1 MKMPDPKKELYSLKS
16 KRVWVAGHRG
26 MVGSALVRRLESED
40 CQILCVEREAL
51 DLCNQDAVNTWMG
64 KEKPDAVF
72 LAAAKVGGIN
82 ANRSRPADFIYNNLS
97 IETNIIHAAWKNDVG
112 KLMFLGSS
120 CIYPKLA
127 PQPMREEDLLSG
139 PLEPTNQW
147 YAIAKIAGIMLCQ
160 AFRQQHGCD
169 FISAQPTNLY
179 GIGDN
184 FDLQSSH
191 VLPALMAK
199 AQQAKTDGAPSMDV
213 WGSGKSK
220 REFLFAD
227 DLADALVYMMKHYSG
242 DIQINVGT
250 GEDMSIREAAELVCR
265 VVGFTGGL
273 AFDRSMP
280 DGAPRKL
287 LNVDRL
293 TDMGWTAGTSLE
305 DGLRQTYRWY
315 LENYPKG

>member
-1 MKMPDPKKELYSLKS
+1 MPETRPELYSLKA
-16 KRVWVAGHRG
+16 KRIWVAGHTG
-26 MVGSALVRRLESED
+26 MVGSALVRRLEGED
-40 CQILCVEREAL
+40 CEILSATREKL
-51 DLCNQDAVNTWMG
+51 DLCDQDAVHAWTAQ
-64 KEKPDAVF
+64 ERPDAVF
-72 LAAAKVGGIN
+72 LAAATVGGID
-82 ANRSRPADFIYNNLS
+82 ANRSRPADFIYNNLC

-120 CIYPKLA
+120 CIYPRLA
-127 PQPMREEDLLSG
+127 PQPMREEDLLGG

-160 AFRQQHGCD
+160 AYRQQHGCD

-199 AQQAKTDGAPSMDV
+199 AHQAKTDGARSMEV
-213 WGSGKSK
+213 WGSGNPK
-220 REFLFAD
+220 REFLFVD
-227 DLADALVYMMKHYSG
+227 DLADALVHMMKHYSG

-250 GEDMSIREAAELVCR
+250 GEDIAIREAAELVCH
-265 VVGFTGGL
+265 VVGFSGDL
-273 AFDRSMP
+273 AFDASMP
-280 DGAPRKL
+280 DGSPRKL

-293 TDMGWTAGTSLE
+293 TEMGWTAGTSLE
-305 DGLRQTYRWY
+305 DGLRQTYDWY
-315 LENYPKG
+315 LETIVNG

>member
-1 MKMPDPKKELYSLKS
+1 MANKPELYSLKT

-26 MVGSALVRRLESED
+26 MVGSAIVRRLEGED
-40 CQILCVEREAL
+40 CEVLTATREQL
-51 DLCNQDAVNTWMG
+51 DLCSQGAVEEWMAQ
-64 KEKPDAVF
+64 EKPDAVF
-72 LAAAKVGGIN
+72 LAAATVGGID

-127 PQPMREEDLLSG
+127 PQPMREEDLLGG
-139 PLEPTNQW
+139 PLESTNQW

-184 FDLQSSH
+184 FSLQSSH

-199 AQQAKTDGAPSMDV
+199 AHQAKNDGAESM
-213 WGSGKSK
+213 
-220 REFLFAD
+220 
-227 DLADALVYMMKHYSG
+227 
-242 DIQINVGT
+242 
-250 GEDMSIREAAELVCR
+250 
-265 VVGFTGGL
+265 
-273 AFDRSMP
+273 
-280 DGAPRKL
+280 
-287 LNVDRL
+287 
-293 TDMGWTAGTSLE
+293 
-305 DGLRQTYRWY
+305 
-315 LENYPKG
+315 

>member
-1 MKMPDPKKELYSLKS
+1 MPETATELYSLRA

-26 MVGSALVRRLESED
+26 MVGSAIVRRLEGED
-40 CQILCVEREAL
+40 CEVLSATRDQL
-51 DLCNQDAVNTWMG
+51 DLCDQAAVNAWVG

-72 LAAAKVGGIN
+72 LAAATVGGIH

-97 IETNIIHAAWKNDVG
+97 IETNIIHAAFTNGVG

-127 PQPMREEDLLSG
+127 PQPMREEDLLGG

-191 VLPALMAK
+191 VLPALLAK
-199 AQQAKTDGAPSMDV
+199 AHRAKTDGAPSMEV
-213 WGSGKSK
+213 WGSGTSK

-227 DLADALVYMMKHYSG
+227 DLADALVHLMKNYSG
-242 DIQINVGT
+242 DLQINVGT
-250 GEDMSIREAAELVCR
+250 GRDIAIAEVAEMVCR
-265 VVGFTGGL
+265 VVGYSGDL
-273 AFDRSMP
+273 AFDTSMP

-293 TDMGWTAGTSLE
+293 TDMGWTAGTTLE
-305 DGLRQTYRWY
+305 DGLRQTYNWY
-315 LENYPKG
+315 LENYVDA

>member
-1 MKMPDPKKELYSLKS
+1 MANKPELYSLKT

-26 MVGSALVRRLESED
+26 MVGSAIVRRLEDED
-40 CQILCVEREAL
+40 CEVFTATREQL
-51 DLCNQDAVNTWMG
+51 DLCSQGAVEEWMAQ
-64 KEKPDAVF
+64 EKPDAVF
-72 LAAAKVGGIN
+72 LAAATVGGID

-127 PQPMREEDLLSG
+127 PQPMREEDLLGG

-184 FDLQSSH
+184 FGLQSSH

-199 AQQAKTDGAPSMDV
+199 AHQAKNDGAESMEV
-213 WGSGKSK
+213 WGSGNPK
-220 REFLFAD
+220 REFLFVD
-227 DLADALVYMMKHYSG
+227 DLADALVHMMKHYSD

-250 GEDMSIREAAELVCR
+250 GEDMSIRDAAQLVCQ
-265 VVGFTGGL
+265 VVGFSGDL
-273 AFDRSMP
+273 VFDASMP
-280 DGAPRKL
+280 DGSPRKL

-293 TDMGWTAGTSLE
+293 AEMGWTAQTSLE
-305 DGLRQTYRWY
+305 DGLKQTYDWY
-315 LENYPKG
+315 LENTVNA

>member
-1 MKMPDPKKELYSLKS
+1 MANKPELYSLKT

-26 MVGSALVRRLESED
+26 MVGSAIVRRLEDED
-40 CQILCVEREAL
+40 CEVFTATREQL
-51 DLCNQDAVNTWMG
+51 DLCSQGAVEEWMAQ
-64 KEKPDAVF
+64 EKPDAVF
-72 LAAAKVGGIN
+72 LAAATVGGID

-127 PQPMREEDLLSG
+127 PQPMREEDLLGG

-199 AQQAKTDGAPSMDV
+199 AHQAKNDGAESMEV
-213 WGSGKSK
+213 WGSGNPK
-220 REFLFAD
+220 REFLFVD
-227 DLADALVYMMKHYSG
+227 DLADALVHMMKHYSD

-250 GEDMSIREAAELVCR
+250 GEDMSIRDAAQLVCQ
-265 VVGFTGGL
+265 VVGFSGDL
-273 AFDRSMP
+273 VFDASMP
-280 DGAPRKL
+280 DGSPRKL

-293 TDMGWTAGTSLE
+293 AEMGWTAQTSLE
-305 DGLRQTYRWY
+305 DGLKQTYDWY
-315 LENYPKG
+315 LENTVNA

>member
-1 MKMPDPKKELYSLKS
+1 MTG

-26 MVGSALVRRLESED
+26 MVGSAIVRRLESED
-40 CQILCVEREAL
+40 CEVLSATRDQL
-51 DLCNQDAVNTWMG
+51 DLCDQGAVNAWMAR
-64 KEKPDAVF
+64 EKPDAVF
-72 LAAAKVGGIN
+72 LAAATVGGIH

-97 IETNIIHAAWKNDVG
+97 IETNIIHAAFTNDVG

-127 PQPMREEDLLSG
+127 PQPMREEDLLGG

-160 AFRQQHGCD
+160 AYRQQHGCN

-199 AQQAKTDGAPSMDV
+199 AHTAKTDGAPSMEV
-213 WGSGKSK
+213 WGSGNAK

-227 DLADALVYMMKHYSG
+227 DLADALVHLMKVYSD

-250 GEDMSIREAAELVCR
+250 GKDIAIREVAEMVCQ
-265 VVGFTGGL
+265 VVGFAGDL
-273 AFDRSMP
+273 DFDSSMP

-293 TDMGWTAGTSLE
+293 TDMGWTAKTSLE
-305 DGLRQTYRWY
+305 DGLRQTYGWY
-315 LENYPKG
+315 LENTINA

>member
-1 MKMPDPKKELYSLKS
+1 VANKPELYSLKT

-26 MVGSALVRRLESED
+26 MVGSAIVRRLEDED
-40 CQILCVEREAL
+40 CEVFTATREQL
-51 DLCNQDAVNTWMG
+51 DLCSQGAVEEWMAQ
-64 KEKPDAVF
+64 EKPDAVF
-72 LAAAKVGGIN
+72 LAAATVGGID

-127 PQPMREEDLLSG
+127 PQPMREEDLLGG

-184 FDLQSSH
+184 FGLQSSH

-199 AQQAKTDGAPSMDV
+199 AHQAKNDGAESMEV
-213 WGSGKSK
+213 WGSGNPK
-220 REFLFAD
+220 REFLFVD
-227 DLADALVYMMKHYSG
+227 DLADALVHMMKHYSD

-250 GEDMSIREAAELVCR
+250 GEDMSIHDAAQLVCQ
-265 VVGFTGGL
+265 VVGFSGDL
-273 AFDRSMP
+273 VFDASMP
-280 DGAPRKL
+280 DGSPIKL

-293 TDMGWTAGTSLE
+293 AEMGWTAQTSLE
-305 DGLRQTYRWY
+305 DGLKQTYDWY
-315 LENYPKG
+315 LENTVNA

>member
-1 MKMPDPKKELYSLKS
+1 VANKPELYSLKT

-26 MVGSALVRRLESED
+26 MVGSAIVRRLEDED
-40 CQILCVEREAL
+40 CEVFTATREQL
-51 DLCNQDAVNTWMG
+51 DLCSQGAVEEWMAQ
-64 KEKPDAVF
+64 EKPDAVF
-72 LAAAKVGGIN
+72 LAAATVGGID

-127 PQPMREEDLLSG
+127 PQPMREEDLLGG

-199 AQQAKTDGAPSMDV
+199 AHQAKNDGAESMEV
-213 WGSGKSK
+213 WGSGNPK
-220 REFLFAD
+220 REFLFVD
-227 DLADALVYMMKHYSG
+227 DLADALVHMMKHYSD

-250 GEDMSIREAAELVCR
+250 GEDMSIRDAAQLVCQ
-265 VVGFTGGL
+265 VVGFSGDL
-273 AFDRSMP
+273 VFDASMP
-280 DGAPRKL
+280 DGSPRKL

-293 TDMGWTAGTSLE
+293 AEMGWTAQTSLE
-305 DGLRQTYRWY
+305 DGLKQTYDWY
-315 LENYPKG
+315 LENTVNA

>member
-1 MKMPDPKKELYSLKS
+1 MPEAAPELYSLTG

-26 MVGSALVRRLESED
+26 MVGSAIVRRLESED
-40 CQILCVEREAL
+40 CEVLSATRDQL
-51 DLCNQDAVNTWMG
+51 DLCDQGAVNAWMAR
-64 KEKPDAVF
+64 EKPDAVF
-72 LAAAKVGGIN
+72 LAAATVGGIH

-97 IETNIIHAAWKNDVG
+97 IETNIIHAAFTNDVG

-127 PQPMREEDLLSG
+127 PQPMREEDLLGG

-160 AFRQQHGCD
+160 AYRQQHGCN

-199 AQQAKTDGAPSMDV
+199 AHTAKTDGAPSMEV
-213 WGSGKSK
+213 WGSGNAK

-227 DLADALVYMMKHYSG
+227 DLADALVHLMKVYSD

-250 GEDMSIREAAELVCR
+250 GKDIAIREVAEMVCQ
-265 VVGFTGGL
+265 VVGFAGDL
-273 AFDRSMP
+273 DFDSSMP

-293 TDMGWTAGTSLE
+293 TDMGWTAKTSLE
-305 DGLRQTYRWY
+305 DGLRQTYGWY
-315 LENYPKG
+315 LENTINA

>member
-1 MKMPDPKKELYSLKS
+1 MPETGPELYSLKG
-16 KRVWVAGHRG
+16 KRVWVAGHTG
-26 MVGSALVRRLESED
+26 MVGSALVRRLEGED
-40 CQILCVEREAL
+40 CELLTSGRSDL
-51 DLCNQDAVNTWMG
+51 DLCNQDAVHTWVAQ
-64 KEKPDAVF
+64 EKPDAVF
-72 LAAAKVGGIN
+72 LAAATVGGID

-120 CIYPKLA
+120 CIYPQLA
-127 PQPMREEDLLSG
+127 PQPMREEDLLGG

-199 AQQAKTDGAPSMDV
+199 AHQAKTDGAPSMEV
-213 WGSGKSK
+213 WGSGNPK
-220 REFLFAD
+220 REFLFVD
-227 DLADALVYMMKHYSG
+227 DLADALVHMMKHYSD

-250 GEDMSIREAAELVCR
+250 GEDISIRKAAELVGR
-265 VVGFTGGL
+265 VVGFTGDL
-273 AFDRSMP
+273 TFDASMP
-280 DGAPRKL
+280 DGSPRKL

-293 TDMGWTAGTSLE
+293 SNMGWRAQTSLE
-305 DGLRQTYRWY
+305 EGLRRTYDWY
-315 LENYPKG
+315 LENYVKA

>member
-1 MKMPDPKKELYSLKS
+1 MKMPEELYSLKA

-26 MVGSALVRRLESED
+26 MVGTAMVRRLESED
-40 CQILCVEREAL
+40 CEVLIATREQL
-51 DLCNQDAVNTWMG
+51 DLCNQDAVNTWVTE
-64 KEKPDAVF
+64 EKPDAVF
-72 LAAAKVGGIN
+72 LAAATVGGID

-120 CIYPKLA
+120 CIYPRLA
-127 PQPMREEDLLSG
+127 PQPMREEDLMGG

-160 AFRQQHGCD
+160 AYRQQHGCD

-199 AQQAKTDGAPSMDV
+199 AHQAKADNSKSMSV
-213 WGSGKSK
+213 WGSGNPK
-220 REFLFAD
+220 REFLFVD
-227 DLADALVYMMKHYSG
+227 DLADALVHMMKHYSD

-250 GEDMSIREAAELVCR
+250 GEDISIREAAEMVAQ
-265 VVGFTGGL
+265 VVGFTGEL
-273 AFDRSMP
+273 AFDASMP
-280 DGAPRKL
+280 DGSPRKL

-293 TDMGWTAGTSLE
+293 TELGWTAGTSLE
-305 DGLRQTYRWY
+305 DGLKQTYGWY
-315 LENYPKG
+315 LENHVNG

>member
-1 MKMPDPKKELYSLKS
+1 MQLHKKKFDIIG
-16 KRVWVAGHRG
+16 KRIWIAGHTG
-26 MVGSALVRRLESED
+26 MVGSALIRRLEVEN
-40 CQILCVEREAL
+40 CKILTAKRNEL
-51 DLCNQDAVNTWMG
+51 DLCDQNAVNEWMDHL
-64 KEKPDAVF
+64 KPEVVF
-72 LAAAKVGGIN
+72 LAAATVGGID

-97 IETNIIHAAWKNDVG
+97 IETNIIQAAWKNNVE

-127 PQPMREEDLLSG
+127 PQPMREEDLLGG

-160 AFRQQHGCD
+160 AFRRQYGCD

-199 AQQAKTDGAPSMDV
+199 AHQAKINGDKTIKV
-213 WGSGKSK
+213 WGSGKPK
-220 REFLFAD
+220 REFLFVD
-227 DLADALVYMMKHYSG
+227 DLADALVHLVKFYS
-242 DIQINVGT
+242 DEIQINVGT
-250 GEDMSIREAAELVCR
+250 GKDISIRETAKLMCKI
-265 VVGFTGGL
+265 VGFKGNL
-273 AFDRSMP
+273 EFDNSMP
-280 DGAPRKL
+280 DGSPRKL

-293 TDMGWTAGTSLE
+293 TKLGWEAKTSLN
-305 DGLRQTYRWY
+305 DGLKKTYKWY
-315 LENYPKG
+315 LKNQVKK